1 MNQNPVFRVVAKILF
16 APIIMFGLYV
26 QFHGDFGPGGGF
38 QAGVI
43 IAAAF
48 ILHALVFG
56 LQAGRQI
63 ISARVNLWMMVL
75 GVTIYGAVGIVSM
88 AKGGLFLDYTAL
100 TGSVG
105 SGQHIGIL
113 VVEFGVGLTVTS
125 VMLALFHDDRAFHGD
140 CPGESGEKNDRVV
153 NFSDLG
159 FYLLHFAWQDG
170 RRYRANS

>member
-48 ILHALVFG
+48 ILHALIFG

-100 TGSVG
+100 TGTVG
-105 SGQHIGIL
+105 SCQHLVIL
-113 VVEFGVGLTVTS
+113 AVAFGLALTVNRFILS
-125 VMLALFHDDRAFHGD
+125 LFHSLAG
-140 CPGESGEKNDRVV
+140 SV
-153 NFSDLG
+153 
-159 FYLLHFAWQDG
+159 
-170 RRYRANS
+170 